1 MDHNTDTILLVADDA
16 EQAGAPAEA
25 APVAAEVPVAPV
37 LASHEGVVE
46 KSPHDMPSLYDTKS
60 TTVVAVFLCVG
71 IIVAVQF
78 IIERIFREAKDIHY
92 ALTRFVVSMV
102 ALLVGAYICDL
113 VVSGPDTSLLA
124 DSEKASILD
133 FVKSTALM
141 IFSYFFGVKSAG
153 SPKSEE

>member
-1 MDHNTDTILLVADDA
+1 MDQNTDTILLMVDNGEQLNAPPEATPVAV
-16 EQAGAPAEA
+16 EA
-25 APVAAEVPVAPV
+25 APTP
-37 LASHEGVVE
+37 VVE
-46 KSPHDMPSLYDTKS
+46 ASEAVVETGHHDMPSLYDSKG

-78 IIERIFREAKDIHY
+78 IIERIFKEAKDIHY

-102 ALLVGAYICDL
+102 ALLVAAYICDL

-153 SPKSEE
+153 TPKED

>member
-1 MDHNTDTILLVADDA
+1 METNTGTILLVQDDG
-16 EQAGAPAEA
+16 EQVDAPAA
-25 APVAAEVPVAPV
+25 A
-37 LASHEGVVE
+37 VVE
-46 KSPHDMPSLYDTKS
+46 APAVEAHEVVAEKKSLHDMPSLYDTKS

-153 SPKSEE
+153 TPKED

>member
-1 MDHNTDTILLVADDA
+1 MPRREDRTPRWTPRPGGGGRRRMTAALALL
-16 EQAGAPAEA
+16 
-25 APVAAEVPVAPV
+25 
-37 LASHEGVVE
+37 
-46 KSPHDMPSLYDTKS
+46 M
-60 TTVVAVFLCVG
+60 
-71 IIVAVQF
+71 
-78 IIERIFREAKDIHY
+78 
-92 ALTRFVVSMV
+92 

-153 SPKSEE
+153 TPKED